1 MMFKLKESYRRKLLL
16 ADAKTQIRKRRS
28 APEKLPQSNSIEI
41 EFRTR
46 KQDGIL
52 MFAEDVTGN
61 FTVLHVSFVLFSI
74 GFKSLKSLV

>member
-16 ADAKTQIRKRRS
+16 ADAKTQTRKRRS

-52 MFAEDVTGN
+52 MFAEDVTKG
-61 FTVLHVSFVLFSI
+61 FTVLHVSFAFFQMSHRCK
-74 GFKSLKSLV
+74 G